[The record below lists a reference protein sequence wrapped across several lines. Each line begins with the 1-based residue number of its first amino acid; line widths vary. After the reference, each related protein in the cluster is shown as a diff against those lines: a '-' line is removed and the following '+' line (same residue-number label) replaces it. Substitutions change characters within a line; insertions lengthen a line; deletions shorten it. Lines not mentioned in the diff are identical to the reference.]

1 MSSFSGYGANLNV
14 DKARTQLFKYLDE
27 GLALSHKKLHT
38 KRKDEE
44 ICLKW
49 GRLMVNMISV
59 YGKLM
64 ETEELE
70 QRVLKLEELIKDS
83 VVIPN
88 EQNPKRKNH

>member
-1 MSSFSGYGANLNV
+1 M
-14 DKARTQLFKYLDE
+14 DKARTQLFKYLDD

-38 KRKDEE
+38 TRKDEV
-44 ICLKW
+44 CLKW

-70 QRVLKLEELIKDS
+70 QRVEKLEAQIKEGL
-83 VVIPN
+83 VIPGEGN
-88 EQNPKRKNH
+88 RKKTL

>member
-1 MSSFSGYGANLNV
+1 MNT
-14 DKARTQLFKYLDE
+14 DKARTQLFQYLDE

-38 KRKDEE
+38 KKKDEVT
-44 ICLKW
+44 CLKW

-70 QRVLKLEELIKDS
+70 QRVEKLEEQIKEGL
-83 VVIPN
+83 VIPG
-88 EQNPKRKNH
+88 ETHRKKTR